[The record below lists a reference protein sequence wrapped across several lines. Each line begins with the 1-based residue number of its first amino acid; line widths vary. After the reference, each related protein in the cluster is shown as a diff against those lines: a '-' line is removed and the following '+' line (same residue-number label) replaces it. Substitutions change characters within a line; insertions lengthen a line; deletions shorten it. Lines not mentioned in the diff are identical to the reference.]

1 MPPRKST
8 ILLLWLESSYREA
21 YLQRSSS
28 ALALQR
34 VAAGSRLC
42 WLLSLCSLCR
52 ALSAAFA
59 GSFCRALL
67 ALSAAFAGMG
77 MDMYEKEWPMDGPNG
92 WSVERVVCN
101 PRLRRVKEVWYQ
113 DKNAATKEANE
124 EQAGMDMYEKEWPMD
139 GPNGWRLER
148 VVCNLRLRMVKEVW
162 YQDKKAAKK
171 EAEEAKE
178 AEEQKEAEKKAAK
191 EAEDQKKAEE
201 QLKEA
206 KKKIAKEKAKKA
218 RKIRDAKTRQKKS
231 KKGQK
236 KSKKR
241 KLLQKGSA
249 KKAAKKATNTGE
261 SSMKT

>member
-42 WLLSLCSLCR
+42 WLLSLCNPCR

-92 WSVERVVCN
+92 WSVEKVVCN
-101 PRLRRVKEVWYQ
+101 PRLRR
-113 DKNAATKEANE
+113 
-124 EQAGMDMYEKEWPMD
+124 
-139 GPNGWRLER
+139 
-148 VVCNLRLRMVKEVW
+148 VKEVW

-241 KLLQKGSA
+241 ELLQKGSA